1 MPKNESAIVY
11 NEIMEKDLV
20 DLECFSSM
28 QREMALT
35 GSYRKIVVKPEAV
48 QWEIIRV
55 KEGENIEKPALKIQ
69 FVLPASSYATVC
81 LREIIGEELG
91 VD

>member
-1 MPKNESAIVY
+1 MPKNESALVY
-11 NEIMEKDLV
+11 NEIMEKDQV

-35 GSYRKIVVKPEAV
+35 GSYRKIIVKPEAV
-48 QWEIIRV
+48 QWEIIQ
-55 KEGENIEKPALKIQ
+55 EIIEKPALKIG
-69 FVLPASSYATVC
+69 FILPASSYATVC

-91 VD
+91 LD